1 MAQDL
6 VRNLL
11 KSSALWLAP
20 LGFLAVF
27 FGWPVAQILLQG
39 LTGGEGE
46 LPRPLGNLLTTFA
59 DPDVQSAVWFTI
71 WQAAVSTIV
80 TLLIALPAAYVLY
93 RKSFRGQQI
102 YRAIITVPLVLPTI
116 VVAIIFASFQKV
128 HEMYSN
134 IGMTCFA
141 ENKVYWIIAAHVFI
155 NFAIAVR
162 TIGGMWA
169 GLDNAPEEAAELAGA
184 GRLRVFFS
192 VSAPMLRPAIV
203 SAAALLFLFCFTS
216 YGVIVVLGGGQ
227 VNSIETQISIAA
239 LQFLDLPKA
248 SILALLQTAIT
259 LAAFAIGQR
268 YARGATGLDQL
279 ADVEI
284 GVGLDKRDRPALWV
298 TLAFVWGVLVVPI
311 LLLVARAFDGPNGL
325 GFENFVNLAT
335 QGERELLNITV
346 WQAAGN
352 SLRNLIVALLISLPL
367 GMLVSYLTSRR
378 RSQSQR
384 EFGRSPQTL
393 QTPARR
399 LPSLN
404 RVLDSAFMLPMG
416 VSSVVLGLGFLV
428 TFGQEPLAIRS
439 SWVVLPLVQ
448 ALIALPLI
456 VRVLQ
461 PSLQSIEREQ
471 LEAAATSGATAWQ
484 IWWRLEVPLIAPA
497 LKTAVVFAVLVSVGE
512 FGAASLLVA
521 ADQATLSTVLAQ
533 LISRPGGANYGMAMA
548 MSALLVL
555 LTVFLVSLAQLKF
568 NAGRRQSTRDNRN

>member
-1 MAQDL
+1 MAEDL

-11 KSSALWLAP
+11 KSSGLWFAP
-20 LGFLAVF
+20 LGFLVVF

-39 LTGGEGE
+39 LTGAEGE
-46 LPRPLGNLLTTFA
+46 LPRPLGNLLATFA
-59 DPDVQSAVWFTI
+59 DQDVRSAVWFTV
-71 WQAAVSTIV
+71 WQAVVSTFA
-80 TLLIALPAAYVLY
+80 TLIIALPAGYVLY

-134 IGMTCFA
+134 IGMTLFA

-169 GLDNAPEEAAELAGA
+169 GLDKAPEEAAELAGA
-184 GRLRVFFS
+184 GRLRVFFL
-192 VSAPMLRPAIV
+192 VSAPMLRPAIIS
-203 SAAALLFLFCFTS
+203 SAALVFLFCFTS

-227 VNSIETQISIAA
+227 INSIETQISVAA

-248 SILALLQTAIT
+248 AILAILQSAIT
-259 LAAFAIGQR
+259 LGAFALGQR
-268 YARGATGLDQL
+268 YASGATGLDQL
-279 ADVEI
+279 ADVE
-284 GVGLDKRDRPALWV
+284 VGGRLDKRDRPALWV
-298 TLAFVWGVLVVPI
+298 TLAFLWGVLVIPI
-311 LLLVARAFDGPNGL
+311 LLLIARAFDGPG
-325 GFENFVNLAT
+325 GFGIDNFVNLAT
-335 QGERELLNITV
+335 QGERDLLNITV

-352 SLRNLIVALLISLPL
+352 SVRNLVVALLISLPL
-367 GMLVSYLTSRR
+367 GMLVAYLTSRR
-378 RSQSQR
+378 K
-384 EFGRSPQTL
+384 
-393 QTPARR
+393 PARW
-399 LPSLN
+399 
-404 RVLDSAFMLPMG
+404 LDAAFMLPMG

-428 TFGQEPLAIRS
+428 TFGHEPLAIRS
-439 SWVVLPLVQ
+439 SWVVLPIVQ

-456 VRVLQ
+456 IRVLQ
-461 PSLQSIEREQ
+461 PALQSIEREQ
-471 LEAAATSGATAWQ
+471 LEAAATSGATSWQ
-484 IWWRLEVPLIAPA
+484 ILWRLELPVITPA
-497 LKTAVVFAVLVSVGE
+497 LKTAVVFAILVSVGE

-555 LTVFLVSLAQLKF
+555 LTVVLVSLAQFKF
-568 NAGRRQSTRDNRN
+568 NSGSRQATRNNRN